1 MEEVAPRFGS
11 AGGSSAAGGNTFIFF
26 FCALGGFNS
35 GGAVS
40 LVDTIQ
46 TGLGNALQS
55 LSIAPVPR
63 AAMRGGEVNIYN
75 LQYCHVAHHHFHWS
89 HWAPP
94 KNYYQYYH
102 SVIIQ

>member
-75 LQYCHVAHHHFHWS
+75 
-89 HWAPP
+89 
-94 KNYYQYYH
+94 
-102 SVIIQ
+102 